1 MEYELF
7 SVNIPKDLIV
17 LQYEHIDYLDLS
29 LDPHKIYGK
38 KQKVDKAI
46 AAVKKIFLKNGWEG
60 DGNIGL
66 IWIPPFLDQSN
77 DDNYGNLVW
86 HVKQSNNG
94 TSFLGFYKPIQSAKL
109 LDQNPVFKKEGRD
122 VKPISLIY
130 TEEKNLLL
138 QLKKKKKLLQEV
150 IEHIK
155 SGTLS
160 DHLINLIL
168 GYIQNG
174 AISEFNDFIDE
185 CYLRY
190 LVHVLS
196 HNNPDSINLKKRSS
210 WIGLDQISE
219 KMNEGLGGHWLTIH
233 QIIGNI

>member
-7 SVNIPKDLIV
+7 SANIPKDLIV

-94 TSFLGFYKPIQSAKL
+94 TSFLGFYKPISL
-109 LDQNPVFKKEGRD
+109 QNYLTKIPF
-122 VKPISLIY
+122 LI
-130 TEEKNLLL
+130 
-138 QLKKKKKLLQEV
+138 
-150 IEHIK
+150 
-155 SGTLS
+155 
-160 DHLINLIL
+160 
-168 GYIQNG
+168 
-174 AISEFNDFIDE
+174 
-185 CYLRY
+185 
-190 LVHVLS
+190 
-196 HNNPDSINLKKRSS
+196 KRA
-210 WIGLDQISE
+210 E
-219 KMNEGLGGHWLTIH
+219 M
-233 QIIGNI
+233 